1 MGTDCGD
8 QFVREYFY
16 AVSPEDYTTYV
27 YDAEKDEW
35 TVLGQG

>member
-27 YDAEKDEW
+27 YNAAKDEW